1 MNPFHISFDPSK
13 PEFWIAAGL
22 VIFLGIFV
30 LIAMRT
36 IKRPSEDIRAEA
48 SLPLLDDAEPGHNPG
63 QH

>member
-1 MNPFHISFDPSK
+1 MRLSDIMSRMDLTIWPVS
-13 PEFWIAAGL
+13 AL

>member
-1 MNPFHISFDPSK
+1 MRLSDIMSRMDLTIWPV
-13 PEFWIAAGL
+13 AAL

-36 IKRPSEDIRAEA
+36 IKRSSEDIRAEA

>member
-1 MNPFHISFDPSK
+1 MRLSDIMSRMDLTIGPV
-13 PEFWIAAGL
+13 AAL

-36 IKRPSEDIRAEA
+36 IKRSSEDIRAEA